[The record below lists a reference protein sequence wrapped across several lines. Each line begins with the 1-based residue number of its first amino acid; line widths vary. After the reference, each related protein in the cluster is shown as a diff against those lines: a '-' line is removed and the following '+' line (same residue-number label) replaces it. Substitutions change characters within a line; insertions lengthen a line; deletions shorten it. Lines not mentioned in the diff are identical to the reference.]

1 MSHDPGDAAKPAV
14 SPNPGVDRLLRARI
28 AGQSGLVSRR
38 QALAGGYTSAAIRWQ
53 LQSGRWV
60 QRHRGVYLTTPG
72 RDDWDVRAVAAL
84 LAVGV
89 PSALCGESAGTA
101 WGLTK
106 ESPGPISVL
115 VPYGRRGVDRPGIT
129 VTRTRRFDERTHPTL
144 WPPRTTADHTVFDL
158 ALGHGLDR
166 VVALMGKA
174 CQHRIC
180 TEQTLAEALQSRP
193 NQPLRGVI
201 AEALGIVG
209 AGAES
214 AAEVRYVRD
223 VEQAHGLPAGERQSP
238 APGHRFRDSE
248 YPALRTI
255 VEIDGRLGHSGWTG
269 RQRDGRRDRK
279 AATGGKLTVRGGWL
293 DVAVEPCEFAD
304 DLAQIFATR
313 GWTGVARPC
322 GPGCRLAAV
331 A

>member
-1 MSHDPGDAAKPAV
+1 MSRDAGADAAATL
-14 SPNPGVDRLLRARI
+14 SPGPGVDRLLGARI
-28 AGQSGLVSRR
+28 AGQSGLVSRA

-53 LQSGRWV
+53 VESGRWM
-60 QRHRGVYLTTPG
+60 QCHRGVCLTTPG
-72 RDDWDVRAVAAL
+72 RDDWEVRAVAAL

-89 PSALCGESAGTA
+89 PSALCGESAGVA
-101 WGLTK
+101 WGLIK

-115 VPYGRRGVDRPGIT
+115 VPTGRRGVDRPGIT
-129 VTRTRRFDERTHPTL
+129 ITRTRRFDERAHPTL
-144 WPPRTTADHTVFDL
+144 WPPRTTAEHTVFDL
-158 ALGHGLDR
+158 APGHGLDR

-174 CQHRIC
+174 CQLRIS
-180 TEQTLAEALQSRP
+180 TEQTLAEALKSRP
-193 NQPLRGVI
+193 NQPLRGI
-201 AEALGIVG
+201 ISETLGLVG

-223 VEQAHGLPAGERQSP
+223 VEQAHGLPSGERQTP

-248 YPALRTI
+248 YPALRVI

-279 AATGGKLTVRGGWL
+279 AAAGGKLTVRGGWV

-304 DLAQIFATR
+304 DLAQIFASR
-313 GWTGVARPC
+313 GWTGAARPC
-322 GPGCRLAAV
+322 GPACRLAA
-331 A
+331 AA

>member
-1 MSHDPGDAAKPAV
+1 MSQDAGD
-14 SPNPGVDRLLRARI
+14 SGVDRLLRARI
-28 AGQSGLVSRR
+28 AGQSGLVSRG
-38 QALAGGYTSAAIRWQ
+38 QALAAGYTPAKIRWQ
-53 LQSGRWV
+53 LESGRWV

-89 PSALCGESAGTA
+89 PSALCGESAGA
-101 WGLTK
+101 VWGLAK
-106 ESPGPISVL
+106 ESSGPINVL
-115 VPYGRRGVDRPGIT
+115 VPVGRHGVDRPGIAI
-129 VTRTRRFDERTHPTL
+129 VRTRRFTERVHPTV

-174 CQHRIC
+174 CQLRIC
-180 TEQTLAEALQSRP
+180 TEQTLAAALQSRP

-201 AEALGIVG
+201 AEPLGLVG

-223 VEQAHGLPAGERQSP
+223 VELAHGLPTGERQSP
-238 APGHRFRDSE
+238 APGQRFRDSE
-248 YPALRTI
+248 YPALQVI
-255 VEIDGRLGHSGWTG
+255 VEIDGRLGHSGWAG
-269 RQRDGRRDRK
+269 RQRDSRRDRK
-279 AATGGKLTVRGGWL
+279 AATGGRLTVRAGWL
-293 DVAVEPCEFAD
+293 EVAVEPCEFAD
-304 DLAQIFATR
+304 DLAQIFAIR
-313 GWTGVARPC
+313 GWTGVARTC
-322 GPGCRLAAV
+322 GPGCGLVAA